1 MNMIY
6 LVLIGGIALIFFGLV
21 VDWYYKKHGITVD
34 RSENEKHISS
44 TERTNVENMMRE
56 IKNQSDTTGW

>member
-6 LVLIGGIALIFFGLV
+6 LVLAGGLVLIFFGLV
-21 VDWYYKKHGITVD
+21 VDWYYKRHGITLD
-34 RSENEKHISS
+34 PSENEKHISP

-56 IKNQSDTTGW
+56 IKNQNDTNGL